1 MAQSQSDSTGPGIL
15 EYGQQ
20 PGTMERKPAARN
32 FGSEQQERSK
42 AQRSAAEDRRLLG
55 RLHGRERHRNSWFE
69 ALAAGTEPHCGAQV
83 EEGNHARNRPPSPPV
98 PR

>member
-1 MAQSQSDSTGPGIL
+1 
-15 EYGQQ
+15 
-20 PGTMERKPAARN
+20 MERKPAARN

-69 ALAAGTEPHCGAQV
+69 ALAARTEPHCGAQV
-83 EEGNHARNRPPSPPV
+83 EEGNHARNRPPPPYV
-98 PR
+98 PRSVGAERQSDQLALLRLYWPARL